1 MTRLVTLL
9 FLAIAMV
16 TGWWLWR
23 GVPQPVTSALDEAMW
38 APCAPRYAA
47 ARTAA
52 DSVLVDGYVI
62 KPRARF
68 SRAITC
74 GTERGRRTQ
83 P

>member
-9 FLAIAMV
+9 FLAIAVV

-23 GVPQPVTSALDEAMW
+23 GVPRPVTSALDEAMW
-38 APCAPRYAA
+38 APCAPRYAT

-52 DSVLVDGYVI
+52 DSGLVDGYVI

-74 GTERGRRTQ
+74 GTERRRRAQ